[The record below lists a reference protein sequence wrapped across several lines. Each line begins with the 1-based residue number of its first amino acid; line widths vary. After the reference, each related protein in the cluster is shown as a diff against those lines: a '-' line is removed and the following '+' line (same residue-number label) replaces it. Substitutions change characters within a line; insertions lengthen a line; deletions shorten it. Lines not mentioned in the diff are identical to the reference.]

1 MVEKTYNE
9 IKTIKEYALV
19 NKVPIMVDDSID
31 FIISKIHQKRVRKVL
46 EIGTAIGYSAIMM
59 ALSSPNLTIT
69 SIEKDKDRYLEAVK
83 NIKKF
88 NLEDRITLIY
98 NDALEVSLKEK
109 YDLILIDAAK
119 SKNLD
124 FFNKFEKNLEP
135 NGIII
140 TDNLSFHG
148 YVEKN
153 PEDIKNRNLRAL
165 VRKIKNYIDFL
176 ENNIKYKTT
185 FYEIGD
191 GLSVTEKRMWKNEN
205 TSRTN
210 KY

>member
-31 FIISKIHQKRVRKVL
+31 FIISKIHQKRVKKVL

-59 ALSSPNLTIT
+59 ALSSPNLTVT

-88 NLEDRITLIY
+88 ELEDRITLIY
-98 NDALEVSLKEK
+98 NDALDVLLKEK

-148 YVEKN
+148 YVEQE
-153 PEDIKNRNLRAL
+153 PSQIQNRNIRAL
-165 VRKIKNYIDFL
+165 VRKIRSYIDFL

-191 GLSVTEKRMWKNEN
+191 GLSVTEKRM
-205 TSRTN
+205 
-210 KY
+210 

>member
-59 ALSSPNLTIT
+59 ALSSPNLTVT

-88 NLEDRITLIY
+88 DLEDRITLIY

-148 YVEKN
+148 YVEQE
-153 PEDIKNRNLRAL
+153 PSQIKNRNIRAL
-165 VRKIKNYIDFL
+165 VRKIRNYIDFL
-176 ENNIKYKTT
+176 ENNLKYKTT

-191 GLSVTEKRMWKNEN
+191 GLSVTEKRM
-205 TSRTN
+205 
-210 KY
+210 

>member
-31 FIISKIHQKRVRKVL
+31 FIISKIHQKRVKKVL

-59 ALSSPNLTIT
+59 ALSSPNLTVT

-88 NLEDRITLIY
+88 DLEDRITLIY

-148 YVEKN
+148 YVEQE
-153 PEDIKNRNLRAL
+153 PSQIQNRNIRAL
-165 VRKIKNYIDFL
+165 VRKIRNYIDFL
-176 ENNIKYKTT
+176 ENNLKYKTT

-191 GLSVTEKRMWKNEN
+191 GLSVTEKRM
-205 TSRTN
+205 
-210 KY
+210 

>member
-1 MVEKTYNE
+1 MVEQIYKE
-9 IKTIKEYALV
+9 IRTIKKYALQ

-31 FIISKIHQKRVRKVL
+31 FIITKMHQKKLTKVL

-59 ALSSPNLTIT
+59 ALSSPNLTVT

-83 NIKKF
+83 NIKKLD
-88 NLEDRITLIY
+88 LEDRITLIY

>member
-31 FIISKIHQKRVRKVL
+31 FIISKIHQKRVKKVL

-59 ALSSPNLTIT
+59 ALSSPNLTVT

-88 NLEDRITLIY
+88 ELEDRITLIY
-98 NDALEVSLKEK
+98 NDALDVSLKEK

-148 YVEKN
+148 YVEQE
-153 PEDIKNRNLRAL
+153 PSQIQNRNIRAL
-165 VRKIKNYIDFL
+165 VRKIRNYIDFL

-191 GLSVTEKRMWKNEN
+191 GLSVTEKRM
-205 TSRTN
+205 
-210 KY
+210 

>member
-1 MVEKTYNE
+1 MVEQIYKE
-9 IKTIKEYALV
+9 IRTIKKYALQ

-31 FIISKIHQKRVRKVL
+31 FIITKMHQKKLTKVL

-59 ALSSPNLTIT
+59 ALSSPKVTVT

-83 NIKKF
+83 NIKKLD
-88 NLEDRITLIY
+88 LEDRITLIY

-135 NGIII
+135 NCIII

-148 YVEKN
+148 YVDTN
-153 PEDIKNRNLRAL
+153 PEDITNRNLRAL

>member
-135 NGIII
+135 NGI
-140 TDNLSFHG
+140 L
-148 YVEKN
+148 KL
-153 PEDIKNRNLRAL
+153 PWLR
-165 VRKIKNYIDFL
+165 RTRTI
-176 ENNIKYKTT
+176 
-185 FYEIGD
+185 
-191 GLSVTEKRMWKNEN
+191 
-205 TSRTN
+205 TN
-210 KY
+210 KK

>member
-9 IKTIKEYALV
+9 IKIIKEYALI

-31 FIISKIHQKRVRKVL
+31 FIISKIHQKRVKKVL

-59 ALSSPNLTIT
+59 ALSSPNLTVT

-83 NIKKF
+83 NIKRF

-148 YVEKN
+148 YVEQE
-153 PEDIKNRNLRAL
+153 PSQIKNRNIRAL
-165 VRKIKNYIDFL
+165 VRKIRNYIDFL
-176 ENNIKYKTT
+176 DNNLKYKTT

-191 GLSVTEKRMWKNEN
+191 GLSVTEKRM
-205 TSRTN
+205 
-210 KY
+210 

>member
-1 MVEKTYNE
+1 MVEQIYKE
-9 IKTIKEYALV
+9 IRTIKKSALQ

-31 FIISKIHQKRVRKVL
+31 FIITKMHQKKLTKVL

-59 ALSSPNLTIT
+59 ALSSPKVTVT

-83 NIKKF
+83 NIKKLD
-88 NLEDRITLIY
+88 LEDRITLIY

>member
-69 SIEKDKDRYLEAVK
+69 SIEKDKERYLEAVK

-135 NGIII
+135 NGTII

-148 YVEKN
+148 YVEQE
-153 PEDIKNRNLRAL
+153 PSQIKNRNIRAL
-165 VRKIKNYIDFL
+165 VRKIRNYIDFL
-176 ENNIKYKTT
+176 ENNLKYKTT

-191 GLSVTEKRMWKNEN
+191 GLSVTEKRM
-205 TSRTN
+205 
-210 KY
+210 

>member
-1 MVEKTYNE
+1 MVEQIYKE
-9 IKTIKEYALV
+9 IRTIKKYALQ

-31 FIISKIHQKRVRKVL
+31 FIITKMHQKKLTKVL

-59 ALSSPNLTIT
+59 ALSSPKVTVT
-69 SIEKDKDRYLEAVK
+69 SIEKDKDIYLEAVK
-83 NIKKF
+83 NIKKLD
-88 NLEDRITLIY
+88 LEDRITLIY

-210 KY
+210 KC

>member
-31 FIISKIHQKRVRKVL
+31 FIISKTHQKRVRKVL

-135 NGIII
+135 NGTII

-148 YVEKN
+148 YVEQE
-153 PEDIKNRNLRAL
+153 PSQIKNRNIRAL
-165 VRKIKNYIDFL
+165 VRKIRNYIDFL
-176 ENNIKYKTT
+176 ENNLKYKTT

-191 GLSVTEKRMWKNEN
+191 GLSVTEKRM
-205 TSRTN
+205 
-210 KY
+210 

>member
-1 MVEKTYNE
+1 MVEQIYKE
-9 IKTIKEYALV
+9 IRTIKKYALQ

-31 FIISKIHQKRVRKVL
+31 FIITKMHQKKLTKVL

-59 ALSSPNLTIT
+59 ALSSPKVTVT

-83 NIKKF
+83 NIKKLD
-88 NLEDRITLIY
+88 LEDRITLIY

-119 SKNLD
+119 SKNLE

-153 PEDIKNRNLRAL
+153 LEDIKNRNLRSL

-191 GLSVTEKRMWKNEN
+191 GLSVTEKRMW
-205 TSRTN
+205 
-210 KY
+210 

>member
-1 MVEKTYNE
+1 MVEQIYKE
-9 IKTIKEYALV
+9 IRTIKKYALQ

-31 FIISKIHQKRVRKVL
+31 FIITKMHQKKLTKVL

-59 ALSSPNLTIT
+59 ALSSPKVTVT

-83 NIKKF
+83 NIKKLD
-88 NLEDRITLIY
+88 LEDRITLIY

-191 GLSVTEKRMWKNEN
+191 GLSVTEKRM
-205 TSRTN
+205 
-210 KY
+210 

>member
-1 MVEKTYNE
+1 MVEQIYKE
-9 IKTIKEYALV
+9 IRTIKKYALQ

-31 FIISKIHQKRVRKVL
+31 FIITKMHQKKLTKVL

-59 ALSSPNLTIT
+59 ALSSPKVTVT

-83 NIKKF
+83 NIKKLD
-88 NLEDRITLIY
+88 LEDRITLIY

>member
-31 FIISKIHQKRVRKVL
+31 FIISKIHQKRVKKVL

-59 ALSSPNLTIT
+59 ALSSPNLTVT

-88 NLEDRITLIY
+88 DLEDRITLIY
-98 NDALEVSLKEK
+98 NDALEVTLKEK

-148 YVEKN
+148 YVEQE
-153 PEDIKNRNLRAL
+153 PSQIQNRNIRAL
-165 VRKIKNYIDFL
+165 VRKIRNYIDFL
-176 ENNIKYKTT
+176 ENNLKYKTT

-191 GLSVTEKRMWKNEN
+191 GLSVTEKRM
-205 TSRTN
+205 
-210 KY
+210 

>member
-31 FIISKIHQKRVRKVL
+31 FIISKIHQKRVKKVL

-88 NLEDRITLIY
+88 DLEDRITLIY

-135 NGIII
+135 NGTII

-148 YVEKN
+148 YVEQE
-153 PEDIKNRNLRAL
+153 PSQIKNRNIRAL
-165 VRKIKNYIDFL
+165 VRKIRNYIDFL
-176 ENNIKYKTT
+176 ENNLKYKTT

-191 GLSVTEKRMWKNEN
+191 GLSVTEKRM
-205 TSRTN
+205 
-210 KY
+210 